1 MLFRSLMLIDSREL
15 SAHMLLLSRLLNV
28 ALLVFNFVLR
38 ESKLLFLDLLVMLL
52 SLLKLLGL
60 LLSHK
65 HQKVV
70 VLLLDSLEIR
80 AGHLGLLRNHFLNDN
95 WFHFWHLQNDFFLL
109 SSFLEYRSLLFF
121 VPQLGLSVP
130 LTVLVKR
137 L

>member
-1 MLFRSLMLIDSREL
+1 
-15 SAHMLLLSRLLNV
+15 MLLLSRLLNV

-80 AGHLGLLRNHFLNDN
+80 TGHLRLLRNHFLNDN
-95 WFHFWHLQNDFFLL
+95 LFRFWHLQNDFFLL